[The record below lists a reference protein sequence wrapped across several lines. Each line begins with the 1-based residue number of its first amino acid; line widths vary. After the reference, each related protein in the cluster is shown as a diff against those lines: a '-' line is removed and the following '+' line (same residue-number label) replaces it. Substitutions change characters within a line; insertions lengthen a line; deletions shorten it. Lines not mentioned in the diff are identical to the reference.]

1 MIVSTVIMT
10 VDVLNMS
17 HLEITRTK
25 PLLHASQI
33 FSLHMKTQTHTRRE
47 RERKSAL
54 LLLASFIRND
64 PPARQVESWVT
75 QTVAAKALLFGL
87 D

>member
-1 MIVSTVIMT
+1 MYKYEPSR
-10 VDVLNMS
+10 NY
-17 HLEITRTK
+17 
-25 PLLHASQI
+25 QN
-33 FSLHMKTQTHTRRE
+33 QTTLTCVTDILIAHENTDTRRE